1 MQNLWVWQIFFIC
14 LFLDDGCSP
23 ETEIPFHLL
32 SGESPWYIGLYK
44 GGSHFVVLTNY
55 RFFATCD
62 SGFFSIPVGVV
73 ELVETQYS
81 SDLILLCKDGR
92 NIRLVIRWKD
102 KWTDSQTNG

>member
-1 MQNLWVWQIFFIC
+1 MQKLWVWQTSFLY

-32 SGESPWYIGLYK
+32 SGESPCFVGLHK
-44 GGSHFVVLTNY
+44 GGSHFIVLTNY

-73 ELVETQYS
+73 DGVETQYS

-92 NIRLVIRWKD
+92 NVRLVIGWKD
-102 KWTDSQTNG
+102 EWMDSQMNE